1 MQIWYI
7 KDGEKTGPLEI
18 YEIRSL
24 IREDK
29 VHRDTRVWHEG
40 CPGWI
45 PADEVHV
52 LEGEFLIDDDK
63 SEDPPFLPEEAAAD
77 EEEKKRHERPPFTPW
92 RRLGARWFDANVYL
106 LLFGLGALLSTGKL
120 PGLDMSENS
129 WYLVLQALPWL
140 LIEGALVHLWGKT
153 PGKWL
158 LGLEVERLDASPLPL
173 GSSVMRAIRVWILGM
188 GMGILPLTIIGHIA
202 GYFIGKKRG
211 APLWDL
217 ASGFQVTHRPLSR
230 QRVALFVLLYLI
242 VNSLLA
248 WLMWPVFQEVMAETK
263 K

>member
-24 IREDK
+24 IREGK
-29 VHRDTRVWHEG
+29 VRRDTRVWHEDA
-40 CPGWI
+40 PGWV
-45 PADEVHV
+45 PADEVDV
-52 LEGEFLIDDDK
+52 LEGEFLIDGYVDG
-63 SEDPPFLPEEAAAD
+63 EDTPLLPEEVAAL

-92 RRLGARWFDANVYL
+92 RRLGARWFDANLYV

-120 PGLDMSENS
+120 PGLTIPENP

-140 LIEGALVHLWGKT
+140 LIEGALIHLWGKT

-158 LGLEVERLDASPLPL
+158 LGLEVERLDATPLPL

-188 GMGILPLTIIGHIA
+188 GMGLGLLTIIGHIA
-202 GYFIGKKRG
+202 GYFIGKKKG

-230 QRVALFVLLYLI
+230 QQVAVFVVLYLV
-242 VNSLLA
+242 VNSLFA
-248 WLMWPVFQEVMAETK
+248 WLFWPVLQEIMAR
-263 K
+263 